1 MSNAYP
7 AIAEAQARIREAEE
21 KCRQGLYAQMYQ
33 VTSTQCLPV
42 KTVPLRVRLGWW
54 WYGVREWVAIHIL
67 RIVVE
72 REDG

>member
-1 MSNAYP
+1 MSEAYP
-7 AIAEAQARIREAEE
+7 SIDEMEARIREAEE

-42 KTVPLRVRLGWW
+42 KTVPLHVRLGWW

-67 RIVVE
+67 RVE
-72 REDG
+72 VREDG